1 MIFVICAVIGLIVG
15 VILAYK
21 EWDWDIL
28 MFFYGLIGAFLGF
41 LVGGVLWFC
50 IAVPLDD
57 HCAVVNTEE
66 VEIHALVDNAK
77 YSSVISG
84 SVFIVQSRTNEEL
97 KYSYMYKEE
106 GKGFG
111 FAEVDADHSYINY
124 TKEQPRVKILT
135 NDYDNAFL
143 RWLLPN
149 IYCKDYLFYIP
160 EDSQIIDDFTID
172 FGENLGVTLNRRLYD
187 PETIVP
193 DERAKQIE
201 ADKSFNVDSSLSDS
215 LPAGGVAVYTTLN

>member
-1 MIFVICAVIGLIVG
+1 MIFVICIVIGLIAG
-15 VILAYK
+15 VIIAYK

-28 MFFYGLIGAFLGF
+28 MLGYGVIGGLLG
-41 LVGGVLWFC
+41 LLAGAVLWIG
-50 IAVPLDD
+50 IALPCDS
-57 HCAVVNTEE
+57 HRAVVDTKE
-66 VEIHALVDNAK
+66 VEIHALVDNAR
-77 YSSVISG
+77 YSSVVSG
-84 SVFIVQSRTNEEL
+84 SVFIVQSRANEEL

-160 EDSQIIDDFTID
+160 EDSQVIDDFTID
-172 FGENLGVTLNRRLYD
+172 F
-187 PETIVP
+187 
-193 DERAKQIE
+193 Q
-201 ADKSFNVDSSLSDS
+201 
-215 LPAGGVAVYTTLN
+215 